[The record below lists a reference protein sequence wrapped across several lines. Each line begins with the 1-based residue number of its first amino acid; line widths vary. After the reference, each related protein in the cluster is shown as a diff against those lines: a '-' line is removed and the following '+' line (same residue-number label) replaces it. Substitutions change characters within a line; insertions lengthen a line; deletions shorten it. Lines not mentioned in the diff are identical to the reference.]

1 MAIAVYSRVG
11 SVLQEAGL
19 GLDEL
24 RDHIAVRY
32 GLAVDNQV
40 LAALAQDGRVQRPD
54 IEILEAVALTLEVRV
69 DDLLDVRDVETAGA
83 EVASDDDILLD
94 PDRDARLRELTA
106 LRDWGD
112 RPLTEVETGELE
124 TLIAAMGRALN
135 EHGIHAVARRL
146 GIPVEVA
153 REQIIAQAKDAADYY
168 VALDA
173 DPDLMAAEVKAANSL
188 SGKSLERLMQSLSAC
203 LGTFRIGCKER
214 RQARAG

>member
-1 MAIAVYSRVG
+1 
-11 SVLQEAGL
+11 VLQAAGL
-19 GLDEL
+19 GLEDL

-40 LAALAQDGRVQRPD
+40 LAALARDGRVQRPD
-54 IEILEAVALTLEVRV
+54 IEILEAVALTLEVSV
-69 DDLLDVRDVETAGA
+69 DDLLDVRDVEIAGA

-173 DPDLMAAEVKAANSL
+173 DPDLMAAEVKAA
-188 SGKSLERLMQSLSAC
+188 
-203 LGTFRIGCKER
+203 KER

>member
-1 MAIAVYSRVG
+1 MSLAAYSRVG

-19 GLDEL
+19 GLEDL

-40 LAALAQDGRVQRPD
+40 LAALARNGRVQRPD

-69 DDLLDVRDVETAGA
+69 DDLLDVRDVATAGA
-83 EVASDDDILLD
+83 GTASSDDDTPLD
-94 PDRDARLRELTA
+94 PERDARLRELTE

-112 RPLTEVETGELE
+112 CPLTEVEMGELE

-135 EHGIHAVARRL
+135 GRGIHAVAQHL

-153 REQIIAQAKDAADYY
+153 REQIMAQAKDAADYY

-173 DPDLMAAEVKAANSL
+173 DPDLMAAEVKAA
-188 SGKSLERLMQSLSAC
+188 
-203 LGTFRIGCKER
+203 KER

>member
-1 MAIAVYSRVG
+1 MSLAVYSRVG

-19 GLDEL
+19 GLEDL

-83 EVASDDDILLD
+83 GTVSSDDDILLD

-106 LRDWGD
+106 VRDWGD
-112 RPLTEVETGELE
+112 RPLTEAETGELE
-124 TLIAAMGRALN
+124 TLIVAMRRALV
-135 EHGIHAVARRL
+135 EHHIHAAARHL
-146 GIPVEVA
+146 GVPVEVA
-153 REQIIAQAKDAADYY
+153 RERTMAQVKDAADYY
-168 VALDA
+168 AALEA
-173 DPDLMAAEVKAANSL
+173 DPDLMAAEVKAA
-188 SGKSLERLMQSLSAC
+188 KDH
-203 LGTFRIGCKER
+203 R
-214 RQARAG
+214 RARVR